1 MFVFICYYFLFVL
14 IIVPVSVGHI
24 CRKVESVTWVF
35 GMLSLRGRAI
45 LFYVLLNVD
54 ELLTNTLVPIFHIK
68 FGILR
73 RWWWRRCWWWWWWSV
88 CSHLVCRVFLYFGYK
103 SKMTQKHQI
112 VIVRHCDMFWRRP
125 TNELWTPTKKMEQT
139 ILNAFSFSFF
149 LLKIEYFV
157 SILVTF

>member
-1 MFVFICYYFLFVL
+1 MFVL
-14 IIVPVSVGHI
+14 ISVPVSMGHI
-24 CRKVESVTWVF
+24 CREVESVRWVF

-45 LFYVLLNVD
+45 LFYVQLNVV
-54 ELLTNTLVPIFHIK
+54 ELLTNTLVPIFHIN

-73 RWWWRRCWWWWWWSV
+73 RLRWWWWWRRQRCWWWWWSV
-88 CSHLVCRVFLYFGYK
+88 CSHLVCRVLLYSGYK

-125 TNELWTPTKKMEQT
+125 TNELWTPTKKKMEQT
-139 ILNAFSFSFF
+139 ILNAFSCSFF

-157 SILVTF
+157 SILVKF